1 MQGATGAI
9 NVLFITGFGPI
20 VRDTTQSRKLY
31 SETRLSWCD
40 PELVGCPHEFA
51 GRPGLER

>member
-31 SETRLSWCD
+31 SETSCTPPLRS
-40 PELVGCPHEFA
+40 P
-51 GRPGLER
+51 RPCAASGG